1 MWKTWYRTYLLPKLT
16 IDAYTPV
23 VGSILLLLITFILA
37 GVIASN
43 AFDLSGD
50 KEGLQPLMARITL
63 ESCKGGL
70 YGIGPMSER
79 VTLEENRIIL
89 VHEGGDSLPLDSVS
103 IRISGYGNS
112 YSGIPGHDGAPLIGN
127 LSISYLSMSK
137 TGKNND
143 FEARNHAVLKDGFW
157 DTGEK
162 LILCGQDSSVNS
174 IESSVKVSVN
184 GVGNTSD
191 NYGFKVGS
199 EVNVRVIDSQD
210 KNIIAEQTTIVK
222 QANDSG

>member
-1 MWKTWYRTYLLPKLT
+1 MWKTWYRIFLLPESA

-23 VGSILLLLITFILA
+23 VGSILLLLVTFILA
-37 GVIASN
+37 GVVASS
-43 AFDLSGD
+43 AFNLSGD

-63 ESCKGGL
+63 ESCNGGF
-70 YGIGPMSER
+70 YGVGPMSER
-79 VTLEENRIIL
+79 ITFEKNKIIIL
-89 VHEGGDSLPLDSVS
+89 HGGGDSLPLDSIS

-112 YSGIPGHDGAPLIGN
+112 YSGIPGTDGVMLIGN

-137 TGKNND
+137 AGKNPD

-162 LILCGQDSSVNS
+162 LILCGQDSPVNR

-184 GVGNTSD
+184 GVANTSD
-191 NYGFKVGS
+191 NYGFKAGS
-199 EVNVRVIDSQD
+199 EINVKVIDSHD

-222 QANDSG
+222 QERQE